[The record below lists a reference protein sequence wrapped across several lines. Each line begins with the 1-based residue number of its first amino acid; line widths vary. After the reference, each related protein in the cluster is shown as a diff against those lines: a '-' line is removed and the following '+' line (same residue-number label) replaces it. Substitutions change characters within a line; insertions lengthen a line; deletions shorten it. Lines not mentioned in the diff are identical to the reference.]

1 MYNSKLQ
8 NLQFKHFIDNI
19 AIDLNFLEILQ
30 AQMI

>member
-30 AQMI
+30 AQRI